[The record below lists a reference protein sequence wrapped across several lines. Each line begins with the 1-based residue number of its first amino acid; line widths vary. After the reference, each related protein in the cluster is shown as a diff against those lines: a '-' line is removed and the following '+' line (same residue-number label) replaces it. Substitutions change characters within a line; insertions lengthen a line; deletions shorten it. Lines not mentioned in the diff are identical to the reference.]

1 MRRGAC
7 GRITCQLPISFGQR
21 GGCTTMRGKGGVHVV
36 ESYMHTS
43 FGFQF
48 GHVART
54 EEKLTVEI
62 AFLNGVHVSN
72 GDAASLAGQTNH
84 SHVLQQLYRVVV

>member
-1 MRRGAC
+1 M
-7 GRITCQLPISFGQR
+7 L
-21 GGCTTMRGKGGVHVV
+21 HVV

-54 EEKLTVEI
+54 EEKLAIEI

-72 GDAASLAGQTNH
+72 SDAASLAGQTNH